1 MMPEPAGSAIL
12 VTMTERDKASLEWFR
27 WASRIRAIAQTG
39 LAYAKDP
46 YDLDRYTELNSIAM
60 ECLARVAA
68 QTVPDVSD
76 QFAGETGYPTPKV
89 DVRAVV
95 FHESRVLLV
104 RERLDGKWSL
114 PGGWAD
120 VGHSP
125 GEVAA
130 KEVLEESGYVVR
142 PRKVL
147 AVFDKAK
154 HGHPLSLH
162 HAYKLF
168 ILCDLEGGAPATSV
182 ETDAVGFFGKGEIP
196 PLSPGRVT
204 AIQLA
209 RMFEHLERP
218 DLPTD
223 FD

>member
-1 MMPEPAGSAIL
+1 MA
-12 VTMTERDKASLEWFR
+12 ERDKASLEWFR
-27 WASRIRAIAQTG
+27 WASSIHAIAQTG

-46 YDLDRYTELNSIAM
+46 YDLDRYTELNDIAM
-60 ECLARVAA
+60 ERLAGVAA
-68 QTVPDVSD
+68 EPVPDVSD
-76 QFAGETGYPTPKV
+76 QVAGETGYPTAKV

-95 FHESRVLLV
+95 FRESRVLLV

-154 HGHPLSLH
+154 HDHPLSLH

-182 ETDAVGFFGKGEIP
+182 ETEAVGFFRHGETP
-196 PLSPGRVT
+196 PLPPGPGT
-204 AIQLA
+204 ALQLA
-209 RMFEHLERP
+209 RMFEHLEQP

>member
-1 MMPEPAGSAIL
+1 MS
-12 VTMTERDKASLEWFR
+12 ERDKASLEWFR

-46 YDLDRYTELNSIAM
+46 YDLDRYTELNKIAI

-68 QTVPDVSD
+68 QPVPDVSD

-154 HGHPLSLH
+154 HDHPLSLH
-162 HAYKLF
+162 YAYKLF
-168 ILCDLEGGAPATSV
+168 IQCDLEGGAPATSV
-182 ETDAVGFFGKGEIP
+182 ETDAVGFFGKDEIP

-204 AIQLA
+204 PIQLA
-209 RMFEHLERP
+209 RMFGHLEQP